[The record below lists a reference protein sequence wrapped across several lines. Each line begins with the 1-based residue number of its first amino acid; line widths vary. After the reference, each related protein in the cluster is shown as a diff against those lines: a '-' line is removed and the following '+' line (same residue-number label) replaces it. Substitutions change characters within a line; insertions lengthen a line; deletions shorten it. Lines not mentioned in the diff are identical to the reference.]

1 MGKQPGMVHGPRG
14 ERHGPGELAMANG
27 KQQLLLAQVEIRE
40 ALQPREHLNPA
51 GLTGPRASPP
61 QLRENSFTA
70 QPQQRLGPAQ
80 ADLGQISTDLAGKG
94 MGGVDHHLAWL
105 PNRLGPIQGRG
116 DGCRRS
122 DRPKRWLQARVGR
135 VGPQG
140 RPTDQAELHVPAH
153 GQQG

>member
-27 KQQLLLAQVEIRE
+27 KQQLLLEQVEIRE

-51 GLTGPRASPP
+51 GLTGPRASP

-94 MGGVDHHLAWL
+94 WVASTTTWHGS
-105 PNRLGPIQGRG
+105 PIASARSKAAAMAAADPIAPSAGSRRG
-116 DGCRRS
+116 WG
-122 DRPKRWLQARVGR
+122 A
-135 VGPQG
+135 
-140 RPTDQAELHVPAH
+140 
-153 GQQG
+153 